1 MKKSEFA
8 ALVSESA
15 GIRKKEAERMVD
27 LTFRCLG
34 DALAQGE
41 RVFVS
46 GFGVFETRVRA
57 ARTGRVPSTGEHIEI
72 PAAQVP
78 VFKPAKQLKEIIN
91 RLPEVDH

>member
-8 ALVSESA
+8 ALVAERA
-15 GIRKKEAERMVD
+15 GIRKKDAERMVD

-34 DALAQGE
+34 DVLAQGE
-41 RVFVS
+41 RVSVG
-46 GFGVFETRVRA
+46 GFGVFETRERA

-78 VFKPAKQLKEIIN
+78 VFKPAKQLKEKVN
-91 RLPEVDH
+91 QS